1 MEPAGD
7 KENGIVLP
15 NGENRHVGQFKL
27 LLDVKSFSQSAS
39 EH

>member
-15 NGENRHVGQFKL
+15 SAENRHVGQFKL
-27 LLDVKSFSQSAS
+27 LLNLNSFTQSAS